1 MGDELGASELGATDL
16 TGRPLEELIGL
27 GDSPI
32 AHSLRRRRREID
44 HPDITV
50 AGHDANAS

>member
-1 MGDELGASELGATDL
+1 MGDELGASDVGATDL
-16 TGRPLEELIGL
+16 AGLPLERLNGL

-32 AHSLRRRRREID
+32 AHSLRRRRHEID

-50 AGHDANAS
+50 AGHDSNAG